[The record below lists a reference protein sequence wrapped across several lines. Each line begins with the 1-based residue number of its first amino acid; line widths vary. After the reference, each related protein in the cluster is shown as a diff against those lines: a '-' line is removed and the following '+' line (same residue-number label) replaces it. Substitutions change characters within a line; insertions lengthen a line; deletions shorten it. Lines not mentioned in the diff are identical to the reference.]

1 MTTSITSYL
10 ELSLTSYKSKGLT
23 AISESTVCDINTVNT
38 ANTVIDTGEKRFG
51 SIIAMVNETAN
62 ESNINHSF
70 MSNRSG
76 GYRIMVITLSKHFS
90 EQ

>member
-1 MTTSITSYL
+1 M
-10 ELSLTSYKSKGLT
+10 SYKSKGLT
-23 AISESTVCDINTVNT
+23 AIIESTVSDTNTVNT

-51 SIIAMVNETAN
+51 SIIAMVNMTAN
-62 ESNINHSF
+62 ESNVNHSF

-76 GYRIMVITLSKHFS
+76 GYSITVITLSKHFS